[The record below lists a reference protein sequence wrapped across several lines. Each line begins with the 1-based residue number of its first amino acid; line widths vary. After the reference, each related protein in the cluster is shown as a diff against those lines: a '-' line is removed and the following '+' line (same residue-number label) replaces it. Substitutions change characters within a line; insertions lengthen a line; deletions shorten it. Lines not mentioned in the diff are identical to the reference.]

1 MSAQETIKT
10 FMMTIQTADG
20 PRRFGIA
27 CTPGGEAQARVMA
40 EQTLAELQQQ
50 YPDSTV
56 IEPITESVIPLPKQ

>member
-27 CTPGGEAQARVMA
+27 CTPVGEAQARAMA